1 MPMAHCD
8 FCCLRVSTNKDK
20 TLPKHYVEETGFLSA
35 EQKTCSAS
43 GTTRYTVQS
52 QFRGRCDRPRS
63 GRTCPQCGRRRLTLN
78 KNGKFPAHTAP
89 DGRLCPLS
97 QANQQ

>member
-20 TLPKHYVEETGFLSA
+20 TLPKHYIEKIGFWSA
-35 EQKTCSAS
+35 GHKVCSAS
-43 GTTRYTVQS
+43 GTTRYTIES

-63 GRTCPQCGRRRLTLN
+63 GRTCPQCGRKRLTLN
-78 KNGKFPAHTAP
+78 KNGKLPTHAAP
-89 DGRLCPLS
+89 DGRRCALPEG
-97 QANQQ
+97 NRK